1 MRPLRLPLRVQASV
15 PVDPVLLEPGDP
27 RGQGAGARPHHTHGH
42 VRLHLLT
49 FAISSIAV
57 REIGSSRAPGSFAG
71 CRGLERGARPCPRSR
86 RLGGTG
92 QGCRLIR
99 AHGICADITLLSFVC
114 PPRYTTN
121 TTEFPYNLWLYQKY
135 YDIERIGWGLYPTHT
150 WNNSARPLRANL
162 CVSSFRLL
170 WSLDTP
176 GADSSAFDLSL
187 QPPLFPR
194 LNSPIPLPIPRLTR
208 KRVWLCE
215 HLCRRKWRAG
225 PEQRHGRLRRLCC
238 QPHG

>member
-1 MRPLRLPLRVQASV
+1 MVSVLTLRCCLYV
-15 PVDPVLLEPGDP
+15 
-27 RGQGAGARPHHTHGH
+27 
-42 VRLHLLT
+42 
-49 FAISSIAV
+49 
-57 REIGSSRAPGSFAG
+57 
-71 CRGLERGARPCPRSR
+71 
-86 RLGGTG
+86 
-92 QGCRLIR
+92 
-99 AHGICADITLLSFVC
+99 

-162 CVSSFRLL
+162 CVSSFRRFV
-170 WSLDTP
+170 WF
-176 GADSSAFDLSL
+176 GACVGPDSSALDLSL

-215 HLCRRKWRAG
+215 HLICAG
-225 PEQRHGRLRRLCC
+225 ENGALGPSNATAASDAFVASRMDDFKAYGSATIAVWVNNPVRIQIGRG
-238 QPHG
+238 H